1 MSAATQASGLRASGR
16 LALATICVAQ
26 FLVALDFSIMYVALP
41 TIGRDLAL
49 TDATAQW
56 IVSAYAVFFAG
67 LLLVGGRLSDRFGA
81 RNTFIASLVLFGG
94 ASVVG
99 GLAPDGA
106 FLLAAR
112 AAQGVAAAVLQP
124 SVLGL
129 LSASFDG
136 AARKRAV
143 AVWGAVGASGLA
155 LGVILGGVLT
165 ALDWRWTFIINVPF
179 VIVGVIGAVIAF
191 PRAIDGRDRV
201 RIPIAGAISGTVL
214 LLAAVFALTILA
226 EPTPSVVLV
235 ASALV
240 VTVVSGVVFLRHERG
255 EAPLI
260 ARALRATRS
269 IRIGAAATALY
280 MASVGSEFYLV
291 TLLLQQVHG
300 YTPLQAGFGFLP
312 LAATVTFGNML
323 AGRLI
328 TKHRVARV
336 LVAGFAIAAVG
347 LALLAT
353 TGSGSYATG
362 VVPGLLIS
370 GLGHGIIYTSMFA
383 LGTSDVPPG
392 LEGGAGAVLTTSQY
406 LSSAVT
412 VAILTIV
419 LTGAP
424 DGARFTL
431 AFLVTTVFAVG
442 GVVLAWSTTREAPL
456 RNPRT
461 SP

>member
-1 MSAATQASGLRASGR
+1 MSVSTRVAELRTTGG

-81 RNTFIASLVLFGG
+81 RNTFIASFALFGV
-94 ASVVG
+94 ASIVG
-99 GLAPDGA
+99 GLAPDGVV
-106 FLLAAR
+106 LLAAR
-112 AAQGVAAAVLQP
+112 AAQGVAASVLQP

-129 LSASFDG
+129 LSASFHG

-179 VIVGVIGAVIAF
+179 VVLGMIGAIIAF
-191 PRAIDGRDRV
+191 PRAVDGRDRV
-201 RIPIAGAISGTVL
+201 RVPVAGAISGTAL

-226 EPTPSVVLV
+226 EPSPSVFLV
-235 ASALV
+235 VSALV
-240 VTVVSGVVFLRHERG
+240 VAVVSGAIFFHHERG
-255 EAPLI
+255 GAPLI
-260 ARALRATRS
+260 ARPLRATRS

-312 LAATVTFGNML
+312 LAITVTFGNML

-328 TKHRVARV
+328 ARHNVARV

-353 TGSGSYATG
+353 TGVGSYAVG

-370 GLGHGIIYTSMFA
+370 GLGHGIIYTSMFS
-383 LGTSDVPPG
+383 LGTSDVPAG

-406 LSSAVT
+406 LSSAIT

-424 DGARFTL
+424 DAARFPL
-431 AFLVTTVFAVG
+431 AFLVTTVFALG
-442 GVVLAWSTTREAPL
+442 GAALAWSVTRATPPRNARTT
-456 RNPRT
+456 T
-461 SP
+461 